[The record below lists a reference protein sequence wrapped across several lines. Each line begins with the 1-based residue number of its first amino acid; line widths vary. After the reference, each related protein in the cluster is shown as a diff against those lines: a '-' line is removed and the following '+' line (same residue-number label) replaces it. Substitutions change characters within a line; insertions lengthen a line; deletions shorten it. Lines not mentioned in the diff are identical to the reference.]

1 MLPRDWEK
9 ERVREGQRGRER
21 EKETETD
28 SERQRERG
36 RQTETERHTE
46 KETQKEPEKE
56 AVRSYEGTNPI
67 LRAPPSRPHLTLTTA
82 QGCQLLYH
90 RVDS

>member
-1 MLPRDWEK
+1 MG
-9 ERVREGQRGRER
+9 ERESERGAEGERER
-21 EKETETD
+21 GKETETD

-36 RQTETERHTE
+36 RETETERHTE